1 MEGSLGGQG
10 FQGGCCGGS
19 VRPTCWLAR
28 AMSMMRLTYMCGI
41 WGKKVVGGLFVHG
54 GALCVV
60 VVQGVV
66 VGGEVIQGVVVGGV
80 VGHKDVVEG
89 NVIESA

>member
-1 MEGSLGGQG
+1 MGFVEEKFFGG
-10 FQGGCCGGS
+10 
-19 VRPTCWLAR
+19 P
-28 AMSMMRLTYMCGI
+28 
-41 WGKKVVGGLFVHG
+41 FVHG
-54 GALCVV
+54 GVLYVV

-89 NVIESA
+89 NVIMNVPPFEIPACALIPLNRY